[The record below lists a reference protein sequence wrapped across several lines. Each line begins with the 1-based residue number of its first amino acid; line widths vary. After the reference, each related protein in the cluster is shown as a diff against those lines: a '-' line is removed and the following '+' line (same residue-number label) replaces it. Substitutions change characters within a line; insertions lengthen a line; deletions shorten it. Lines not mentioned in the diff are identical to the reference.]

1 MNAPL
6 RQPIDEHDQSPGQ
19 HGAQGP
25 RLEKYFQAM
34 VRAEASDLH
43 LKAGS
48 PPHVRINSVLRP
60 TRAEPLSG
68 EEIDLLAMELLTPKQ
83 RAFFEEHGSIDIA
96 HELAGSDRFRL
107 NIYRQRGHTSISARR
122 VTLEIPT
129 FEELHLPTIMATIA
143 EEHDGLVL
151 VSGATGTGK
160 STTIAAMLEH
170 VNRTRPCHIVTIEDP
185 IEYIFQD
192 KKALISQREI
202 GIDVESFDSALKY
215 LMREDPDVV
224 LIGEL
229 RDRETFQAALQA
241 SETGHLVFGTVH
253 ASSAAQT
260 VGRILDLFEPEGRDL
275 IRQSL
280 AFNLRA
286 IVCQK
291 LLPSIAKGVGHIPA
305 VEVLLTNPSVR
316 QLLQESRETELGDVI
331 RNHEREGMRSFT
343 QSLFGLVQGEQ
354 VDPKVASEY
363 APSPEELRML
373 LKGITAG
380 RSGLLG
386 R

>member
-6 RQPIDEHDQSPGQ
+6 RQPIDEHDQNPGQ
-19 HGAQGP
+19 HGVQGP

-48 PPHVRINSVLRP
+48 PPHVRINSVIRP
-60 TRAEPLSG
+60 TRAEPLTG

-107 NIYRQRGHTSISARR
+107 NIFRQRGHTSISARR

-129 FEELHLPTIMATIA
+129 FEELHLPAIMATIA

-151 VSGATGTGK
+151 VSGATGSGK

-224 LIGEL
+224 LIGEM

-260 VGRILDLFEPEGRDL
+260 IGRILDLFEAPSRDL

-291 LLPSIAKGVGHIPA
+291 LVPSIAKGVGDVPA
-305 VEVLLTNPSVR
+305 VEILLTNPSVR
-316 QLLQESRETELGDVI
+316 QLLQESREAELGDVI

-343 QSLFGLVQGEQ
+343 QSLLGLVQSDQ
-354 VDPKVASEY
+354 VDPKVAAEY
-363 APSPEELRML
+363 APSPEELKML
-373 LKGITAG
+373 LKGISAT

>member
-6 RQPIDEHDQSPGQ
+6 RQPIDEHDQSPQQ
-19 HGAQGP
+19 HGAQAP
-25 RLEKYFQAM
+25 HLEKYFQAM

-60 TRAEPLSG
+60 TRAEPLTG
-68 EEIDLLAMELLTPKQ
+68 EEIDSLAMELLTPKQ
-83 RAFFEEHGSIDIA
+83 RLFFEEHGSIDIA
-96 HELAGSDRFRL
+96 HELEGSDRFRL
-107 NIYRQRGHTSISARR
+107 NIFRQRGHTSVSARR
-122 VTLEIPT
+122 VTLEIPS
-129 FEELHLPTIMATIA
+129 FESLHLPAIMAKIA

-151 VSGATGTGK
+151 ISGATGSGK

-224 LIGEL
+224 LIGEM

-260 VGRILDLFEPEGRDL
+260 IGRILDLFEAESRDL
-275 IRQSL
+275 LRQSL

-291 LLPSIAKGVGHIPA
+291 LVPSITKGVGHVPA
-305 VEVLLTNPSVR
+305 VEVLLANPSVR
-316 QLLQESRETELGDVI
+316 QLLQESREAELGDVI

-343 QSLFGLVQGEQ
+343 QSLLGLVQSEQ
-354 VDPKVASEY
+354 VDPKVAGEY
-363 APSPEELRML
+363 APSPEELKML
-373 LKGITAG
+373 LKGISSG

>member
-48 PPHVRINSVLRP
+48 PPHVRINSVIRP
-60 TRAEPLSG
+60 TRAEPLTG

-83 RAFFEEHGSIDIA
+83 RAFFEEHGNIDIA

-129 FEELHLPTIMATIA
+129 FEALHLPPIMATIA
-143 EEHDGLVL
+143 EERDGLVL
-151 VSGATGTGK
+151 VSGATGSGK

-170 VNRTRPCHIVTIEDP
+170 VNRTRPCHIVTVEDP

-202 GIDVESFDSALKY
+202 GIDVESFESALKY

-224 LIGEL
+224 LIGEM

-260 VGRILDLFEPEGRDL
+260 IGRILDLFEAQSRDL

-291 LLPSIAKGVGHIPA
+291 LLPSITKGVGHVPA
-305 VEVLLTNPSVR
+305 VEILLTNPSVR
-316 QLLQESRETELGDVI
+316 QLLQEARETELGDVI
-331 RNHEREGMRSFT
+331 RNHEREDMRSFT
-343 QSLFGLVQGEQ
+343 QSLFGLVQSGQ
-354 VDPKVASEY
+354 VDPKVAAEN
-363 APSPEELRML
+363 APSPEELKML
-373 LKGITAG
+373 LKGISAS

>member
-1 MNAPL
+1 MSAPL
-6 RQPIDEHDQSPGQ
+6 RQPIDEHDQTPGQ
-19 HGAQGP
+19 HGAPAP

-34 VRAEASDLH
+34 IRAKASDLH

-48 PPHVRINSVLRP
+48 PPHVRINSVIRP
-60 TRAEPLSG
+60 TRAELLTG
-68 EEIDLLAMELLTPKQ
+68 EEIDSLAMELLTAKQ
-83 RAFFEEHGSIDIA
+83 RLFFEEHGSIDIA
-96 HELAGSDRFRL
+96 HELEGSDRFRL
-107 NIYRQRGHTSISARR
+107 NIFRQRGHTSISARR

-129 FEELHLPTIMATIA
+129 FEELHLPAIMAKIA

-151 VSGATGTGK
+151 VSGATGSGK

-170 VNRTRPCHIVTIEDP
+170 VNRTRPCHIVTVEDP

-253 ASSAAQT
+253 ASNAAQT
-260 VGRILDLFEPEGRDL
+260 VGRILDLFEADSRDL

-291 LLPSIAKGVGHIPA
+291 LVPSIAEGVGHVPA
-305 VEVLLTNPSVR
+305 VEVLLANPSVK

-343 QSLFGLVQGEQ
+343 QSLLGLVQSEQ
-354 VDPKVASEY
+354 VDPKVACEH
-363 APSPEELRML
+363 APSPEELKML
-373 LKGITAG
+373 LKGISAS

>member
-1 MNAPL
+1 MSSPT
-6 RQPIDEHDQSPGQ
+6 RQPIDDPHASSDG
-19 HGAQGP
+19 GRAT
-25 RLEKYFQAM
+25 RLEQYFRAM
-34 VRAEASDLH
+34 VRAGASDLH
-43 LKAGS
+43 LKAGVA
-48 PPHVRINSVLRP
+48 PHLRIESTLAPARSEVL
-60 TRAEPLSG
+60 TG
-68 EEIDLLAMELLTPKQ
+68 KEIDAMATELLTPKQ
-83 RAFFEEHGSIDIA
+83 RAFFEEQGSIDIA
-96 HELAGSDRFRL
+96 HELEGSDRFRI
-107 NIYRQRGHTSISARR
+107 NIFRQRGETSISVRR
-122 VTLEIPT
+122 VTREIPT
-129 FEELHLPTIMATIA
+129 FEALSLPPIMGQIA
-143 EEHDGLVL
+143 DLRDGLVL
-151 VSGATGTGK
+151 ISGATGSGK
-160 STTIAAMLEH
+160 STTLAAMLERI
-170 VNRTRPCHIVTIEDP
+170 NRTRPCHIVTIEDP

-202 GIDVESFDSALKY
+202 GLDVQNFESALKY

-253 ASSAAQT
+253 ASSAPQT
-260 VGRILDLFEPEGRDL
+260 VGRILDLFEPESRNL

-291 LLPSIAKGVGHIPA
+291 LLPSIAKSCKLVPA

-316 QLLQESRETELGDVI
+316 QLLQESREAELGDVI
-331 RNHEREGMRSFT
+331 RNHEREGMKSFT
-343 QSLFGLVQGEQ
+343 RSLLELVQGEQ
-354 VDPKVASEY
+354 VDPKVAYEV
-363 APSPEELRML
+363 APSPEELKML
-373 LKGITAG
+373 LKGISSG